1 MTQLVVSGI
10 AVGSLYSLM
19 ALSLVLIYKVADI
32 VNFAQGEIAMF
43 STFISFALLRAYDT
57 PLPIAAMGAIVSAA
71 VISVVAER
79 VTIRPVLE
87 RPEAH
92 AIIVTV
98 GLFLILNAGAGGVFG
113 SDPQGYPSLVT
124 FDPIRVGSVTI
135 PPNELVIIVV
145 VSILM
150 AGLWA
155 LFKFTRLGVAMRATQ
170 QSHRAAR
177 LMGIEVGRIFS
188 LTWALAGVLAA
199 LSGMLIAPITGLS
212 PQMMVPMLLNGLA
225 AAVIGGFGSIVGAVL
240 GGLLLGVSETL
251 IGAYISLNLQEA
263 VTFGAIILVLIVRP
277 QGLFPGTHKRKV

>member
-1 MTQLVVSGI
+1 
-10 AVGSLYSLM
+10 M
-19 ALSLVLIYKVADI
+19 ALSLVLVYKVVDI
-32 VNFAQGEIAMF
+32 VNFAQGEVAMF
-43 STFISFALLRAYDT
+43 STFISFALLRTYDT
-57 PLPIAAMGAIVSAA
+57 PLPIAAIAAIVSAA

-79 VTIRPVLE
+79 VTIRPVLD

-124 FDPIRVGSVTI
+124 IAPIRVGNVTI
-135 PPNELVIIVV
+135 PPDELVIIVV

-199 LSGMLIAPITGLS
+199 LTGMLIAPITGLS

-225 AAVIGGFGSIVGAVL
+225 AAVIGGFGSIVGAVI
-240 GGLLLGVSETL
+240 GGLLLGLSETL

-263 VTFGAIILVLIVRP
+263 VTFGAIILMLIVRP
-277 QGLFPGTHKRKV
+277 QGLFPGTHRRKV